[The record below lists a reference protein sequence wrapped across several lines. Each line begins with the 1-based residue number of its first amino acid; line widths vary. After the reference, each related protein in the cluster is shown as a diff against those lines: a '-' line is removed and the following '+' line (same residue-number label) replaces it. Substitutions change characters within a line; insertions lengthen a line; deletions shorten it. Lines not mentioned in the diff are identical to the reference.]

1 MTIKEFEQQVV
12 LRYLGRWIE
21 NIEAK
26 NIINYD
32 EGMAIE
38 LRRDVTIVK
47 EAMDVAS
54 CITHNI
60 IEHNENFFDN

>member
-32 EGMAIE
+32 EGVAME

-54 CITHNI
+54 CITQNI

>member
-32 EGMAIE
+32 EGVAME
-38 LRRDVTIVK
+38 LRREVTIVK
-47 EAMDVAS
+47 DAMDVAS
-54 CITHNI
+54 CITQNI